1 MDRPAITSLTNE
13 RVKSAV
19 RLRDRRER
27 ERTGLT
33 IVDGAREL
41 RRALES
47 GRAHLETCFIS
58 TDASLDEDGRWVLE
72 RIGGPRSALAIA
84 VTPAVLS
91 KVAFGD
97 RDDGLVGI
105 VRPPSVD
112 LDALDPGPDPLIVV
126 AEGVEKP
133 GNLGAILR
141 TADGAGADAVI
152 VADPATDLFNP
163 NVIRASI
170 GSVFSVPVAV
180 ASPAAIVDWLRARA
194 VRIVTAHVDAMRLHT
209 ESDLRGAVAL
219 VVGSEAEGLSG
230 IWTQPDATSVRL
242 PMRGL
247 TDSLNVSV
255 ATAVLLYEAR
265 RQRDQG
271 PSSTS

>member
-1 MDRPAITSLTNE
+1 MERPPISSLTNE
-13 RVKSAV
+13 RVKAAV

-27 ERTGLT
+27 DAVGLT

-47 GRAHLETCFIS
+47 GASVATVFVSADHDRDD
-58 TDASLDEDGRWVLE
+58 DARWVVQ
-72 RIGGPRSALAIA
+72 RVGGVTSTIA
-84 VTPAVLS
+84 VPVTRAVLARI
-91 KVAFGD
+91 AFGD
-97 RDDGLVGI
+97 RNDGVVGL
-105 VRPPSVD
+105 VRPPSI
-112 LDALDPGPDPLIVV
+112 ALDDLVLGDEPLIVV

-152 VADPATDLFNP
+152 VADPATDPFNP

-170 GSVFSVPVAV
+170 GAVFTVPVAV
-180 ASPAAIVDWLRARA
+180 AEPSEVLAWLRHRSVRVITAR
-194 VRIVTAHVDAMRLHT
+194 VDAVRLHT
-209 ESDLRGAVAL
+209 DEDLTGGIAI
-219 VVGSEAEGLSG
+219 VVGSEADGLSAAWVG
-230 IWTQPDATSVRL
+230 PDTIPIRL
-242 PMRGL
+242 PMLGR

-265 RQRDQG
+265 RQRDRRAAG
-271 PSSTS
+271 TA